1 MTPLEFTLIIF
12 TSSIV
17 AGVLGSLLGLGG
29 GFVVTPVLTLLLGV
43 DIRLAIGASLISV
56 IATSSGTAAAYVRER
71 MANMRVA
78 MLLEIATVAGAI
90 TGAYLMGKVSPKF
103 LFLLFGCI
111 LAYSAVAML
120 RKRKEA
126 VVGDGPQD
134 PLAEKLKLSGEFY
147 DQNLKQ
153 TIKYHVARTKL
164 GFVLMYIA
172 GVVSGLTGLGS
183 GALKVPAMDL
193 AMRLPIKVSTA
204 TSNFMMGVTAAA
216 SAGIQFGRG
225 NIDPFI
231 AGPVAAGVVIGAT
244 IGSRLLG
251 RLPARKIRVAF
262 VVIMVFT
269 AAQMLWK
276 GTHI

>member
-1 MTPLEFTLIIF
+1 M
-12 TSSIV
+12 
-17 AGVLGSLLGLGG
+17 GLGG